1 MNTTPSPNTPT
12 SDDDTS
18 IAAPKK
24 RSPLQIALLIVWL
37 VIVVA
42 WFYFIATWSK

>member
-1 MNTTPSPNTPT
+1 MNATPPDAPNQNNDAT
-12 SDDDTS
+12 
-18 IAAPKK
+18 PKK
-24 RSPLQIALLIVWL
+24 RSPLKIALLIVWL

>member
-1 MNTTPSPNTPT
+1 MSTTPT
-12 SDDDTS
+12 STPNQNNDAT
-18 IAAPKK
+18 PKK
-24 RSPLQIALLIVWL
+24 RSPFKIALLIVWL